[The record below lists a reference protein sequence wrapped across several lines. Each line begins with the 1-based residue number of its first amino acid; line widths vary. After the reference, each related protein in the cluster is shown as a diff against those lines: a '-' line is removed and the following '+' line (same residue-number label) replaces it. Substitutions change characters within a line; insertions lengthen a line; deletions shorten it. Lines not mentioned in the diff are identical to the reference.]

1 MKYSLLFVVIGSLFC
16 SNLNAQ
22 AKISAGFKAGITI
35 PGLGVNSSNP
45 VIDGYKNQ
53 LAPYFGFVL
62 ETGLNEK
69 WSLLNEINYA
79 TISIKKN
86 GSQAI
91 PQSAYASLNLSTVN
105 FPDYL
110 YSNFESKINIK
121 YVEIPIMLKYYVYQ
135 NKKMN
140 FFVNGG
146 GFAGILFFSDLKTKG
161 PGYQGQGYIYTDA
174 GHTNSISPFPLKLS
188 QEPSIQDRL
197 NPLNIGLAAGIGCT
211 FIGNAGEFYI
221 NADGAF
227 GLINMQLNKGD
238 GENKSEEAT
247 LSIGYLLHL
256 SK

>member
-1 MKYSLLFVVIGSLFC
+1 MKNSVLFIFIVCILC
-16 SNLNAQ
+16 TNLNAQ
-22 AKISAGFKAGITI
+22 AKISAGFKTGITI
-35 PGLGVNSSNP
+35 PGLGINSSNP

-53 LAPYFGFVL
+53 LAPCFGFVI

-86 GSQAI
+86 GSQVI

-105 FPDYL
+105 FPNYL

-121 YVEIPIMLKYYVYQ
+121 YVEIPIMLKYYLYQ
-135 NKKMN
+135 NKKVN

-161 PGYQGQGYIYTDA
+161 AGKVYTDA
-174 GHTNSISPFPLKLS
+174 AHTNAIAPFPLNLN

-197 NPLNIGLAAGIGCT
+197 NPLNIGLAAGVGCT
-211 FIGNAGEFYI
+211 LIGNAGEFYI
-221 NADGAF
+221 SVNGAF

-247 LSIGYLLHL
+247 LSVGYLLHL